1 MEKTIAFYSLS
12 LILGMQTLLSAG
24 QSCSTTDGR
33 ICIFPF
39 KYLGIPYDGCTTIDY
54 GNTAWCATSLDLTT
68 SETVEYG
75 ACTSSCKMVLSVST
89 SECKSTSGA
98 TCKFPF
104 GYKGEMYDQCTNV
117 DFGNTFWCALSLNK
131 NGDVRG
137 YGICSSD
144 CPRYSNISKN
154 KYANKSGVAC
164 IFPYKYNGKTYEA
177 YTTAGNSGFP
187 WCATSL
193 NVPEGYQGYGIC
205 KTNSPV
211 DDSQTPSPP
220 TTTPTTT
227 KSVIIALKKSGRKTN
242 ILKTP
247 TTTTIKTTT
256 TTSTTTTTT
265 TKTTAPSN
273 PITLS
278 IGGKHTNNATATI
291 ITTTPTTA
299 KVFCC
304 PTTNGK
310 TCTFPFSWEGVNFDG
325 CTNASNNGVQWCG
338 VTIGSP
344 DNNVKENMDCSSS
357 CRVAATASNS
367 GCLSTQGLPH
377 ILPFI
382 YKGVI
387 YSKCTDQ
394 DLGSTFWCATSVN
407 TAGNYLSFSTCSRSC
422 PMETTIPS
430 TRKIQFKSICVL

>member
-1 MEKTIAFYSLS
+1 MGRVHLPAKVCTYLFLYFEKKWSYLYS
-12 LILGMQTLLSAG
+12 I
-24 QSCSTTDGR
+24 
-33 ICIFPF
+33 
-39 KYLGIPYDGCTTIDY
+39 
-54 GNTAWCATSLDLTT
+54 
-68 SETVEYG
+68 V
-75 ACTSSCKMVLSVST
+75 VLSVST

-117 DFGNTFWCALSLNK
+117 DFGNAFWCAVSVNK

-193 NVPEGYQGYGIC
+193 NVPEGYQ
-205 KTNSPV
+205 
-211 DDSQTPSPP
+211 
-220 TTTPTTT
+220 
-227 KSVIIALKKSGRKTN
+227 
-242 ILKTP
+242 
-247 TTTTIKTTT
+247 
-256 TTSTTTTTT
+256 
-265 TKTTAPSN
+265 
-273 PITLS
+273 
-278 IGGKHTNNATATI
+278 
-291 ITTTPTTA
+291 
-299 KVFCC
+299 VFCC

-325 CTNASNNGVQWCG
+325 CTDASNNGVQWCG
-338 VTIGSP
+338 VTIGSL
-344 DNNVKENMDCSSS
+344 DNNIKENMDCSSS

-387 YSKCTDQ
+387 YSKCTVQ

-422 PMETTIPS
+422 PTNQLTSPEIGQAVSSSPEVWMCLPSPGIEKIPVIVMIS
-430 TRKIQFKSICVL
+430 ARHESKIIADTLKVAELYVKRELID

>member
-1 MEKTIAFYSLS
+1 
-12 LILGMQTLLSAG
+12 
-24 QSCSTTDGR
+24 
-33 ICIFPF
+33 
-39 KYLGIPYDGCTTIDY
+39 
-54 GNTAWCATSLDLTT
+54 
-68 SETVEYG
+68 
-75 ACTSSCKMVLSVST
+75 
-89 SECKSTSGA
+89 
-98 TCKFPF
+98 
-104 GYKGEMYDQCTNV
+104 MYDQCTNV
-117 DFGNTFWCALSLNK
+117 DFGNAFWCAVSVNK

-144 CPRYSNISKN
+144 CP

-193 NVPEGYQGYGIC
+193 NVPEGYQ
-205 KTNSPV
+205 
-211 DDSQTPSPP
+211 
-220 TTTPTTT
+220 
-227 KSVIIALKKSGRKTN
+227 
-242 ILKTP
+242 
-247 TTTTIKTTT
+247 
-256 TTSTTTTTT
+256 
-265 TKTTAPSN
+265 
-273 PITLS
+273 
-278 IGGKHTNNATATI
+278 
-291 ITTTPTTA
+291 
-299 KVFCC
+299 VFCC

-325 CTNASNNGVQWCG
+325 CTDASNNGVQWCG
-338 VTIGSP
+338 VTIGSL
-344 DNNVKENMDCSSS
+344 DNNIKENMDCSSS

-387 YSKCTDQ
+387 YSKCTVQ

-422 PMETTIPS
+422 PMETIIPS
-430 TRKIQFKSICVL
+430 TQCMTTDNRTCVFPFTYNGLIYTACTTKDNSETPWCATKVGVDANQLTSPEIGQAVSSSPEVWMCLPSPGIEKIPVIVMISARHESKIIADTLKVAELYVKHGGQKSWALHKIPGYRDACLCEDYLKRNE